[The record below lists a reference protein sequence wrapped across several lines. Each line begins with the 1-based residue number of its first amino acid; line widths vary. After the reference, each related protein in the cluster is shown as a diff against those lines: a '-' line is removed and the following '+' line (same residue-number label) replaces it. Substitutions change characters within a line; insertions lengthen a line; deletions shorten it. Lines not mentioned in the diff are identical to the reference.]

1 MIKNVLKNKNVLFA
15 LIGVILGVLLILFGS
30 LKGDSES
37 ETPTGESPKY
47 SSEALESYT
56 SSLEEKIQAL
66 IEKIG
71 GVSDVSVLVTIDGSQ
86 EKVYATEG
94 ANKDYVIVGD
104 KNGSGNALQIME
116 ISATVRGIAV
126 VCDYGNDEVLRQRII
141 EMLASL
147 FNIGVNR
154 VSVVST

>member
-1 MIKNVLKNKNVLFA
+1 MIKKALKNKNVLFA
-15 LIGVILGVLLILFGS
+15 LIGVILGVLLILFGT
-30 LKGDSES
+30 LKGDSDS
-37 ETPTGESPKY
+37 EPSTGDSVKY

-56 SSLEEKIQAL
+56 SSLEAKIKAL

-71 GVSDVSVLVTIDGSQ
+71 GVSDVSVLVTIEGSQ

-126 VCDYGNDEVLRQRII
+126 VCDYGKDEVLRQKII

>member
-1 MIKNVLKNKNVLFA
+1 MIKKALKNKNVLFA
-15 LIGVILGVLLILFGS
+15 LIGVILGVLLILFGT
-30 LKGDSES
+30 LKGDSDS
-37 ETPTGESPKY
+37 EPSKGDAVKY

-56 SSLEEKIQAL
+56 SSLEAKIKAL

-71 GVSDVSVLVTIDGSQ
+71 GVSDVSVIVTIEGSQ

-104 KNGSGNALQIME
+104 KNGSGNALQVME

-126 VCDYGNDEVLRQRII
+126 VCDYGKDEVLRQKII
-141 EMLASL
+141 AMLASL